1 MEFKVKVKV
10 KCPKVTFSDPA
21 LSKSR
26 PCKSLNCATRFLA
39 DVSFDLKYGTTLA
52 WVVGVFENGLLLVS
66 MQCVG
71 VLVNGCGLDPAE
83 AAGKLP
89 THTIGG
95 LSFIGRVFYSAPQ

>member
-1 MEFKVKVKV
+1 MSFLLEIQYN
-10 KCPKVTFSDPA
+10 FSVG
-21 LSKSR
+21 
-26 PCKSLNCATRFLA
+26 C
-39 DVSFDLKYGTTLA
+39 GT
-52 WVVGVFENGLLLVS
+52 VGVFENGLLLVS

>member
-1 MEFKVKVKV
+1 M
-10 KCPKVTFSDPA
+10 
-21 LSKSR
+21 
-26 PCKSLNCATRFLA
+26 
-39 DVSFDLKYGTTLA
+39 
-52 WVVGVFENGLLLVS
+52 GVFENGLLLVS